1 MSDKKKNPVVK
12 YVFIFVI
19 VLIVIGSGIR
29 SFRDY
34 ASNPEN
40 FEKPEGPRK
49 YEYIADFV
57 LFPGEHKVIETNGR
71 TLIYRAS
78 KTINGSPKDQHMSVF
93 AFLKSGRRIDLD
105 YITRDKVDLKYTL
118 PSYRTIDY
126 LVFYVHEDGLPESFE
141 NVRLEN

>member
-1 MSDKKKNPVVK
+1 MSEKSNPVIK
-12 YVFIFVI
+12 YVFISVI
-19 VLIVIGSGIR
+19 ALIVISSGLR
-29 SFRDY
+29 SFKNY

-40 FEKPEGPRK
+40 FEKSEGPSK
-49 YEYIADFV
+49 YQYIPDFV
-57 LFPGEHKVIETNGR
+57 LFPGDFKKIETDGR
-71 TLIYRAS
+71 PLIYRAS

-105 YITRDKVDLKYTL
+105 YITRDKVDLKYAL

-141 NVRLEN
+141 NVRLQN